1 MATQLV
7 NKGKTPAQLKK
18 EKKAFAMWEDKDGF
32 VTVGQLRKLLPKWGW
47 VSSSAEVD
55 KLIQDGDLLRFS
67 NKAIAETYKV
77 DMKVKGPEQV
87 DYEGLFDWIAPK

>member
-18 EKKAFAMWEDKDGF
+18 EKKAFKMWEDKDGF

-55 KLIQDGDLLRFS
+55 KLIKDGDLLKFS
-67 NKAIAETYKV
+67 NKLIEETYKV
-77 DMKVKGPEQV
+77 DMKLKGPEKV
-87 DYEGLFDWIAPK
+87 DLQKLIDWIVPK